1 MANPQLEN
9 GYLKISTELFEA
21 LAGARLPGESR
32 QVLDVIIRKT
42 YGYNKKSDD
51 ISTSQFMQATGL
63 NRLAIRR
70 ATKRLRVSKMILG
83 IKNDTTGIISY
94 SIQKD
99 YDKWLGV
106 SKMIP
111 GIKNVS
117 RGYQKRYKRG
127 IKNEPHN
134 IYKDNIQKTHG
145 QFESFWSLYPRKV
158 SKQTALKA
166 FLKLSPNDEL
176 LQLIIKGVE
185 IQSKTDQWQK
195 DNGQFIPHPA
205 TWLNQRRWEDE
216 IKKTNDPYSNLPNQ
230 KF

>member
-1 MANPQLEN
+1 
-9 GYLKISTELFEA
+9 
-21 LAGARLPGESR
+21 
-32 QVLDVIIRKT
+32 
-42 YGYNKKSDD
+42 
-51 ISTSQFMQATGL
+51 
-63 NRLAIRR
+63 
-70 ATKRLRVSKMILG
+70 MILG

-216 IKKTNDPYSNLPNQ
+216 IKKTNDPYANLPNQ